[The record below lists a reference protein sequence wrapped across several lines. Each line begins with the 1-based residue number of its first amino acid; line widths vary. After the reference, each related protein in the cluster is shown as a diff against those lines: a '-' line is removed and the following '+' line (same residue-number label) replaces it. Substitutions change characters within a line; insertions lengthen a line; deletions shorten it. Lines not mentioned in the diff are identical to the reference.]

1 MDDKAASNGADDAV
15 GTFRVVVADDHPPT
29 RWRVRAALE
38 GRGFVVV
45 GEAADA
51 DTTVRVVKRERP
63 DVCLLDIRMPGGGI
77 LAAARITEAVPQTAI
92 VMFTV
97 STADSDLLDALRA
110 GATGYLLK
118 GMDLDRLHLALRGVL
133 EGEAALPRN
142 LVARLVEEFRART
155 TRKRLPLRGRQ
166 GVDLTTREWEVLE
179 FLRQGLTTA
188 EIAARLFVSPVT
200 VRSHVSAVLHKLH
213 VPDRAT
219 AVHLLDQT

>member
-1 MDDKAASNGADDAV
+1 
-15 GTFRVVVADDHPPT
+15 
-29 RWRVRAALE
+29 
-38 GRGFVVV
+38 
-45 GEAADA
+45 
-51 DTTVRVVKRERP
+51 
-63 DVCLLDIRMPGGGI
+63 
-77 LAAARITEAVPQTAI
+77 
-92 VMFTV
+92 
-97 STADSDLLDALRA
+97 
-110 GATGYLLK
+110 
-118 GMDLDRLHLALRGVL
+118 VL

-155 TRKRLPLRGRQ
+155 TRKRLSLRGRR

-200 VRSHVSAVLHKLH
+200 VRSHVSAVLHKLR